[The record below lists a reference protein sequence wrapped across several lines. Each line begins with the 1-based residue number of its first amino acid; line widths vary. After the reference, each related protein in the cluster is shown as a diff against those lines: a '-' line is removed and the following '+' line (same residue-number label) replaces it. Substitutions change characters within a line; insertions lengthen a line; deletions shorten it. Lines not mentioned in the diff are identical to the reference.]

1 MNLGENIHDFRV
13 KQGMSQGDLAAALEV
28 SRQSVSKWENNAAL
42 PELDKLVRMSKLF
55 NITLDELVYGRQETE
70 PLQVQIP
77 IAIQSESAAMPE
89 PMEDESP
96 APLAA
101 TPTPAAVPEG
111 VPFMQPI
118 PVRILVGTVLLLI
131 GMIFF
136 LLSIFWGDHLAFG
149 EELGE
154 FLSINTVLLSIA
166 LLATYNHKVLAACAV
181 IYMGYAAVCFGILN
195 VTSMTNYLFMFLSS
209 AVLFVWFLVWGTK
222 ASKEAVAGN

>member
-1 MNLGENIHDFRV
+1 MNLGENIHAYRI
-13 KQGMSQGDLAAALEV
+13 KSGMSQGDLAGALEV

-42 PELDKLVRMSKLF
+42 PELDKLMRMSKLF
-55 NITLDELVYGRQETE
+55 SVTLDELVYGIREDQPVPADT
-70 PLQVQIP
+70 LQP
-77 IAIQSESAAMPE
+77 DSTALYEA
-89 PMEDESP
+89 
-96 APLAA
+96 
-101 TPTPAAVPEG
+101 PAAAAPVTSQ
-111 VPFMQPI
+111 VVHSI
-118 PVRILVGTVLLLI
+118 PVRILVGGILMLT

-136 LLSIFWGDHLAFG
+136 LLSVFWGDHLAFG

-154 FLSINTVLLSIA
+154 FLSVNTVLLSIA

-222 ASKEAVAGN
+222 ASKEAVAGS